1 MAPGSWSDNGLN
13 PAKRF
18 EWVVQLREM
27 VLAVHAAKALV
38 VDLNA
43 MNVLVSRTLD
53 GVYLIDVDSF
63 QTAGHPATA
72 QADSIRD
79 RQSPSGQFGEGTDW
93 FAFAVVTFQLMVGVH
108 PYRGLHPSV
117 KTLDDRM
124 KGNLSVFHDT
134 VKVPHV
140 AAPFS
145 VLPEVWRRW
154 YRRVFEEGYRGPP
167 PSDTQY
173 SVMPLVAVGDVRSV
187 ALSLHAVLSVN
198 HSIYEAHDWDGTLVV
213 RTEAGVQMNGRQVFE
228 PIQGRV
234 AFGMAGPGVVAMAQV
249 VDGCLQVVE
258 LGSGACHRLA
268 LPVESVAS
276 SDGRMYAK
284 SGGSIMEL
292 HWYRSPKGWVCVPK
306 MVGRVMPYASRLFH
320 GVAVQTL
327 LGATYVSLLI
337 DRGKAL
343 QLRVP
348 ELDGAQVIEAKYQ
361 SDVMMVRVRRNATPE
376 RWVFRRDG
384 HQLVGWKEADSP
396 LNFAVLNGGV
406 VVDWLDD
413 GAFRLFSNQVGQ
425 TNEKRIEDEALL
437 GVGRVFALG
446 GVWDCFAIGPY
457 RVRMS
462 SPSVT
467 SPNLSPRRGRPLL
480 RQERKCSHIVVALY
494 GLIVITEFLSK
505 HLSAFIPSSPVY
517 FCAKSFH
524 FLPQGQIVGGA
535 WKRVG
540 FHEWFYLLVSGSHSG
555 CVRTLR

>member
-1 MAPGSWSDNGLN
+1 
-13 PAKRF
+13 
-18 EWVVQLREM
+18 
-27 VLAVHAAKALV
+27 
-38 VDLNA
+38 
-43 MNVLVSRTLD
+43 
-53 GVYLIDVDSF
+53 
-63 QTAGHPATA
+63 
-72 QADSIRD
+72 
-79 RQSPSGQFGEGTDW
+79 
-93 FAFAVVTFQLMVGVH
+93 
-108 PYRGLHPSV
+108 
-117 KTLDDRM
+117 
-124 KGNLSVFHDT
+124 
-134 VKVPHV
+134 
-140 AAPFS
+140 
-145 VLPEVWRRW
+145 
-154 YRRVFEEGYRGPP
+154 
-167 PSDTQY
+167 
-173 SVMPLVAVGDVRSV
+173 MPLVAVGDVRSV

-198 HSIYEAHDWDGTLVV
+198 HAIYEAHDLDGTLVV

-234 AFGMAGPGVVAMAQV
+234 AFGMAGPGVVAMAHV

-425 TNEKRIEDEALL
+425 TNEKRIEDEALQ
-437 GVGRVFALG
+437 GVGRVFTLG
-446 GVWDCFAIGPY
+446 GGLGLFRDRHLY

-462 SPSVT
+462 SPSAT
-467 SPNLSPRRGRPLL
+467 SPNHNASPSKGATPPSSGMQMSRTLW
-480 RQERKCSHIVVALY
+480 SSLY

-505 HLSAFIPSSPVY
+505 HLPAFIPSSPGSTFVQ
-517 FCAKSFH
+517 KILSF
-524 FLPQGQIVGGA
+524 FA
-535 WKRVG
+535 
-540 FHEWFYLLVSGSHSG
+540 
-555 CVRTLR
+555 TLGRL